1 MEVKKKE
8 LKQALLI
15 WYKRN
20 KKVFTWRKTKDP
32 WKILLIETLSQQ
44 TQIERADAY
53 YKEFIKKFPTP
64 NSMSNSSLKKVLKL
78 WSGLGY
84 NNRAKRLHE
93 SSKMLAEEGFDKIY
107 PNFEILPGVGPY
119 TKNALLSFAYGEKVL
134 AIDTNLERIF
144 KRFFGIENTKEF
156 IKDSSD
162 YFLKNVNSRDINQAF
177 MDFGSY
183 VCKSSNPKCNICPI
197 EDSCSKYFVKT
208 NKTIE
213 KFQGSNRE
221 LRGRL
226 VKLLL
231 ENNAISTHDLY
242 IKINEE
248 EEKIDKALYGLERD
262 NLIVLKKNNIIE
274 INSN

>member
-53 YKEFIKKFPTP
+53 YREFIKEFPTP
-64 NSMSNSSLKKVLKL
+64 NSMSSSSLKQVLKM

-93 SSKMLAEEGFDKIY
+93 SSKMLAEKGFDKIY

-144 KRFFGIENTKEF
+144 KRFFGIESTKKF
-156 IKDSSD
+156 IEDSSD

-183 VCKSSNPKCNICPI
+183 VCKSSNPKCSICPI
-197 EDSCSKYFVKT
+197 EESCSKYFVKT
-208 NKTIE
+208 KKTIE
-213 KFQGSNRE
+213 KFHGSNRE

-226 VKLLL
+226 IKLLL

-248 EEKIDKALYGLERD
+248 EEKIDKALYGLEKD

>member
-1 MEVKKKE
+1 MEVKKKK

-53 YKEFIKKFPTP
+53 YKEFIKEFPTP

-93 SSKMLAEEGFDKIY
+93 SSKMLAEKGFDKIY

-134 AIDTNLERIF
+134 TIDTNLERIF
-144 KRFFGIENTKEF
+144 KRFFGIESTKKF
-156 IKDSSD
+156 IEDSSD

-183 VCKSSNPKCNICPI
+183 VCKSSNPKCSICPI
-197 EDSCSKYFVKT
+197 EESCSKYFVKT
-208 NKTIE
+208 KKTIE
-213 KFQGSNRE
+213 KFHGSNRE

-226 VKLLL
+226 IKLLL

-248 EEKIDKALYGLERD
+248 EEKIDKALYGLEKD

>member
-1 MEVKKKE
+1 MEVKKKK

-20 KKVFTWRKTKDP
+20 KKVFTWRETKDP

-93 SSKMLAEEGFDKIY
+93 SSKILAEEGFDKIY

-183 VCKSSNPKCNICPI
+183 VCKSSNPKCSICPI

>member
-1 MEVKKKE
+1 MEVKKKK

-53 YKEFIKKFPTP
+53 YKEFIKEFPTP
-64 NSMSNSSLKKVLKL
+64 NSMSNSSLKKVLKM

-93 SSKMLAEEGFDKIY
+93 SSKLLAAKGFDKIY

-134 AIDTNLERIF
+134 TIDTNLERIF
-144 KRFFGIENTKEF
+144 KRFFGIENTREF
-156 IKDSSD
+156 IEDSSH

-183 VCKSSNPKCNICPI
+183 VCKSSNPKCSICPI
-197 EDSCSKYFVKT
+197 EESCSKYFVKT

-242 IKINEE
+242 IKINEK
-248 EEKIDKALYGLERD
+248 EEKIDKALYGLEKD

>member
-1 MEVKKKE
+1 MEVKKKK

-53 YKEFIKKFPTP
+53 YKEFIKEFPTP

-93 SSKMLAEEGFDKIY
+93 SSKILAEKGFDKIY

-134 AIDTNLERIF
+134 TIDTNLERIF
-144 KRFFGIENTKEF
+144 KRFFGIESTKKF
-156 IKDSSD
+156 IEDSSD
-162 YFLKNVNSRDINQAF
+162 YFLKNINSRDINQAF

-183 VCKSSNPKCNICPI
+183 VCKSSNPKCSICPI
-197 EDSCSKYFVKT
+197 EESCSKYFVKT
-208 NKTIE
+208 KKTIE
-213 KFQGSNRE
+213 KFHGSNRE

-226 VKLLL
+226 IKLLL

-248 EEKIDKALYGLERD
+248 EEKIDKALYGLEKD

>member
-53 YKEFIKKFPTP
+53 YKEFIKEFPTP
-64 NSMSNSSLKKVLKL
+64 NSMSNSSLKKVLKM

-93 SSKMLAEEGFDKIY
+93 SSKLLAAKGFDKIY

-134 AIDTNLERIF
+134 TIDTNLERIF
-144 KRFFGIENTKEF
+144 KRFFGIENTREF
-156 IKDSSD
+156 IEDSSH

>member
-1 MEVKKKE
+1 MEVKKKK

-20 KKVFTWRKTKDP
+20 KKIFTWRKTKDP

-53 YKEFIKKFPTP
+53 YKEFIKEFPTP
-64 NSMSNSSLKKVLKL
+64 NSMSSSSLKKVLKM

-93 SSKMLAEEGFDKIY
+93 SSKMLSEEGFDRIY

-144 KRFFGIENTKEF
+144 KRFFGVENIKEF

-183 VCKSSNPKCNICPI
+183 VCKSSNPKCSICPI
-197 EDSCSKYFVKT
+197 EESCSKYFVKT
-208 NKTIE
+208 KKTIE
-213 KFQGSNRE
+213 KFHGSNRE

-226 VKLLL
+226 IKLLL

-248 EEKIDKALYGLERD
+248 EEKIDTALYGLEKD

>member
-1 MEVKKKE
+1 LEVKKKE

-20 KKVFTWRKTKDP
+20 KKIFTWRETKDP

-84 NNRAKRLHE
+84 NNRAKRLLE
-93 SSKMLAEEGFDKIY
+93 SSKILAEEGFDKIY

-183 VCKSSNPKCNICPI
+183 VCKSSNPKCSICPI

>member
-1 MEVKKKE
+1 MEVKKKK

-44 TQIERADAY
+44 TQIERADSY
-53 YKEFIKKFPTP
+53 YKEFIKIFPTP
-64 NSMSNSSLKKVLKL
+64 NTMSNSSLKKVLKL

-156 IKDSSD
+156 IEDNSN

-183 VCKSSNPKCNICPI
+183 VCKSSNPKCTICPI
-197 EDSCSKYFVKT
+197 EDICSKYFVKT
-208 NKTIE
+208 KKTIE

>member
-53 YKEFIKKFPTP
+53 YKEFIKIFPTP
-64 NSMSNSSLKKVLKL
+64 NTMSNSSLKKVLKL

-144 KRFFGIENTKEF
+144 KRFFGIENIKEF
-156 IKDSSD
+156 IEDNSD

-183 VCKSSNPKCNICPI
+183 VCKSSSPKCTICPI

-242 IKINEE
+242 IKINEK
-248 EEKIDKALYGLERD
+248 EEKIDKALYGLEKD

>member
-93 SSKMLAEEGFDKIY
+93 SSKLLAEKGFDKIY

-134 AIDTNLERIF
+134 TVDTNLERIF
-144 KRFFGIENTKEF
+144 KRFFGIENTREF
-156 IKDSSD
+156 IEDSSH

-183 VCKSSNPKCNICPI
+183 VCKSSNPKCSICPI
-197 EDSCSKYFVKT
+197 EESCSKYFVKT